1 MDGNQRQILHADMDA
16 FYASVEQHDDADLRG
31 RPVIVGGDLR
41 RGVVSACSYQARAF
55 GVHSAQPLAVALR
68 LCPQAVVRPVR
79 MGRYREVSKAV
90 MAIFAAF
97 TDRVEALSIDEAFL
111 DVTGCERLFGTARE
125 IAVQIRSR
133 VRDELGL
140 AVSIGIAPNK
150 FLAKLASQ
158 KAKPDGLLQIL
169 PEAASAF
176 LRPLP
181 VADLWGVGGATADRL
196 RVLGIVTV
204 NDLLNYPE
212 ARLVARLGRAGSRLL
227 ALARGD
233 DRRPVATEGEI
244 KSVSNEET
252 FAVDLTDLA
261 TIQRELHA
269 LVQRV
274 AARLRHHGLR
284 GRQVSLKVRYDDFTT
299 VSRSRTLAAGI
310 DHGGTLLRIV
320 QELLA
325 RTEAG
330 RRPVRLLG
338 VGVADW
344 GETGTGQQE
353 LFGEPAQVVRHRALD
368 RAVDQ
373 LNRRFGQ
380 GRIRQASLLVPP
392 VSAPEEGGDSDA

>member
-1 MDGNQRQILHADMDA
+1 M
-16 FYASVEQHDDADLRG
+16 
-31 RPVIVGGDLR
+31 
-41 RGVVSACSYQARAF
+41 
-55 GVHSAQPLAVALR
+55 
-68 LCPQAVVRPVR
+68 
-79 MGRYREVSKAV
+79 
-90 MAIFAAF
+90 
-97 TDRVEALSIDEAFL
+97 
-111 DVTGCERLFGTARE
+111 
-125 IAVQIRSR
+125 
-133 VRDELGL
+133 RDELGL

-244 KSVSNEET
+244 KSVSHEET

-274 AARLRHHGLR
+274 AARLRRHGLR
-284 GRQVSLKVRYDDFTT
+284 GRQVTLKVRYDDFTT

-353 LFGEPAQVVRHRALD
+353 LFGEPAPGRA
-368 RAVDQ
+368 
-373 LNRRFGQ
+373 
-380 GRIRQASLLVPP
+380 PP
-392 VSAPEEGGDSDA
+392 GSGSCRGPA